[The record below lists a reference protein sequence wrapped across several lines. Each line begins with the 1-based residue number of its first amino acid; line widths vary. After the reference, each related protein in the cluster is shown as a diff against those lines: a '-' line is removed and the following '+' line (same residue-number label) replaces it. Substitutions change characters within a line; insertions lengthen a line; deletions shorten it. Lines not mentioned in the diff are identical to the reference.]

1 MLTLGLSSLL
11 TAVAA
16 LAAVL
21 TLIWVGARVIR
32 LGGLAPRPSGARLLS
47 LRDSLA
53 LDARRR
59 LLLVRCDARDVLLL
73 LGGAQDV
80 VVGWLDPP
88 DKDGVPDD
96 GAAP

>member
-1 MLTLGLSSLL
+1 MIPDLGSLL
-11 TAVAA
+11 AAVVA

-21 TLIWVGARVIR
+21 GLIWVSARLAR
-32 LGGLAPRPSGARLLS
+32 LGGFAPRPSEARLLS
-47 LRDSLA
+47 LRDTLA

-59 LLLVRCDARDVLLL
+59 LLIVRCGARDVLLL
-73 LGGAQDV
+73 LGGTQDL

-88 DKDGVPDD
+88 ARDSLPDE

>member
-1 MLTLGLSSLL
+1 MIPGPGSLL
-11 TAVAA
+11 TAVVA

-21 TLIWVGARVIR
+21 ALVWVGARVAR
-32 LGGLAPRPSGARLLS
+32 LGGLAPRPPAGARLLS

-59 LLLVRCDARDVLLL
+59 LLIVRCGARDVLLL
-73 LGGAQDV
+73 LGGTQDI

-88 DKDGVPDD
+88 VRDNLPDK

>member
-1 MLTLGLSSLL
+1 MMPAAGPLL

-16 LAAVL
+16 LAVVL
-21 TLIWVGARVIR
+21 ALVWAGARLAR

-47 LRDSLA
+47 LRDSMA

-59 LLLVRCDARDVLLL
+59 LLIVRCGARDVLLL
-73 LGGAQDV
+73 LGGTQDV

-88 DKDGVPDD
+88 ARDSLPDES
-96 GAAP
+96 AAP